1 MRNLEC
7 VTDEECYEIAVL
19 EGWKYCWEMD
29 DLEDGITRD
38 SEELYNALVER
49 GRDIITGEIS
59 GIWVNYERVNGF
71 LSSKGYLTLNAL

>member
-29 DLEDGITRD
+29 DLEDGITRE

-59 GIWVNYERVNGF
+59 GKWVNYERVNGF
-71 LSSKGYLTLNAL
+71 LSSKGYLELNAL